1 VSALKADRQA
11 QLRLLDLQDLD
22 STLDQLRHRRRNL
35 PELARIRDIE
45 QKQATLADSLVV
57 LRTTVDDL
65 AREQRKADTD
75 VEQARVRQTRDQERL
90 DQGQVGS
97 PKELERLQ
105 HELQTLDRRIS
116 DLEDAELEVMEQ
128 MENAEAEL
136 AEMEELSE
144 DLGRQ
149 LAEHERARDEAFASI
164 DTELEHTLTTRD
176 RVATEITGDL
186 VALYERL
193 RANHSGVGAAELTGR
208 RCGGCRLELNAAD
221 VRAIA
226 AAAEDEVVRCEE
238 CGRILVRTG
247 ASGI

>member
-1 VSALKADRQA
+1 VSALKAERQA

-35 PELARIRDIE
+35 PELARIRDVE

-65 AREQRKADTD
+65 ARDQRKADTD
-75 VEQARVRQTRDQERL
+75 VEQARARQARDQERL

-128 MENAEAEL
+128 LENAEAEL
-136 AEMEELSE
+136 AELEELSE

-149 LAEHERARDEAFASI
+149 FAEYERGRDEAFASI
-164 DTELEHTLTTRD
+164 DTELEHTLASRD
-176 RVATEITGDL
+176 RAAAEITGDL

-193 RANHSGVGAAELTGR
+193 RANHGGVGAAELTGR

-221 VRAIA
+221 LRAIA

-247 ASGI
+247 ASGV